1 MAEQN
6 TPRRTGSGPRRVT
19 RDTTFNIRFSPTE
32 KETLEAEVR
41 SGGYASVADLIRDRV
56 FRQPSSGDIRG
67 HQRVDGEFFTDKQKS
82 ELAVAVV
89 HQYRIHE
96 AAFEQSGAKQKFDE
110 ERRQVIEDLG
120 LGKLLGT

>member
-1 MAEQN
+1 MTEN
-6 TPRRTGSGPRRVT
+6 ISPLKPNSGPRRVA

-32 KETLEAEVR
+32 KETLEAEAR

-67 HQRVDGEFFTDKQKS
+67 HQRVDGEFFTDKQIS

-120 LGKLLGT
+120 LGKLIGS